1 MLFLPFSR
9 ATLIVYE
16 KTAEEDKA
24 ELNTY
29 DSKIYSASTQ
39 MAQALTLE
47 LRGLGIPFFSIQRYL
62 VVDKNDNKHT
72 NTDTGTDRDVKQ
84 QQKLPRDQLANLQ
97 RRMLELLLDLCKE

>member
-1 MLFLPFSR
+1 M
-9 ATLIVYE
+9 
-16 KTAEEDKA
+16 KQTAEEDKA
-24 ELNTY
+24 ELNNY

-47 LRGLGIPFFSIQRYL
+47 LRGLGIPFFSIQRDL
-62 VVDKNDNKHT
+62 VADKDDNKHT
-72 NTDTGTDRDVKQ
+72 NTSTDTTRDVK